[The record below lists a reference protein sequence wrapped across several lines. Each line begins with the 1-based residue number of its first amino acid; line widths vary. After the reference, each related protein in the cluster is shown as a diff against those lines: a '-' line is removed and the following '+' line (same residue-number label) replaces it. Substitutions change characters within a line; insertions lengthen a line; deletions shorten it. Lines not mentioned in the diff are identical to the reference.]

1 MSKKRKTE
9 LPVIPPIDRRTALK
23 VMAAAA
29 ATPALLPGEAAA
41 TTETA
46 APQVLTQQVPG
57 NPLAAGTAWD
67 PDLISPVVTWERIL
81 SADELATLAVLC
93 DVIIPGDSKSPSAS
107 QVGAHDYIDEWVS
120 APHSGQRRDLV
131 VVRGGLVWLDAEA
144 SRRFSEV
151 QRFREL
157 SAEQQRGICEDI
169 RHVPDAAPEFEAAAR
184 FFAKVRDLTAAAFW
198 TTEEGMRDL
207 EYMGNVPLDRWDP
220 PPPDVMRH
228 LGLD

>member
-1 MSKKRKTE
+1 MSEKRRTE

-29 ATPALLPGEAAA
+29 ATPAFLPGEAGAA
-41 TTETA
+41 EKTA
-46 APQVLTQQVPG
+46 ARQVPTRQVSG

-67 PDLISPVVTWERIL
+67 PDLISPVVTWERVL

-93 DVIIPGDSKSPSAS
+93 DVIIPADSKSPSAS

-120 APHSGQRRDLV
+120 APYSGQQRDLV
-131 VVRGGLVWLDAEA
+131 LVRGGLVWLDAEA
-144 SRRFSEV
+144 SRRVGEGR
-151 QRFREL
+151 RFREL
-157 SAEQQRGICEDI
+157 SAERQRDICEDI
-169 RHVPDAAPEFEAAAR
+169 RHVPDAAPGFEAPAR

-198 TTEEGMRDL
+198 TSEEGMKDL
-207 EYMGNVPLDRWDP
+207 EYIGNVPLDRWDP
-220 PPPDVMRH
+220 PPPEVLHH